1 MASAD
6 SNTQALGTTL
16 QMFGT
21 FMSNQ
26 EESRGFK
33 LNASEVLREG
43 RLAAQR
49 VREMGE
55 RVQGA
60 QRVGFAKGG
69 VEISG
74 TALEV
79 LAETV
84 SNAETDALEIERTA
98 ALQARELRRAA
109 RKKETAGTL
118 GLIGAV
124 AGGAFGGPTGAAL
137 GGSLGTAIGG
147 AQ

>member
-1 MASAD
+1 
-6 SNTQALGTTL
+6 
-16 QMFGT
+16 MFGT